1 MTNTPNYN
9 LSIAE
14 GTDTVNLLTQ
24 CYPNFETIDT
34 AMKENKDAGVG
45 TATET
50 KTGTNHSV
58 IRNNTDGAVFAFTA
72 TSNYVAGDT
81 FTVDAQAVTVTT
93 PDGQSLPSG
102 AFVINK
108 SVLCRLDGTVL
119 TIFTGGGSTDAE
131 TLGGEL
137 PSFYAKQSD
146 MDIVEN
152 DVNVLNSNLTDY
164 DFSNTSMEQTDFK
177 SMVQMILNKVFP
189 KFDGY
194 VFANNT
200 YLNGYNE
207 TNIGHPNNVTLSGST
222 ITINTSISNAWGYLN
237 VDGDFS
243 RFNAIEMVIHVNNP
257 NGGNMNTKLYSNGIG
272 YDEEVN
278 TISGLVQGNDYTIR
292 RSISSFKVGKTN
304 IGVGIGFGATGSFTV
319 KSLRFVE

>member
-119 TIFTGGGSTDAE
+119 TVFTGGGSTDAE

-146 MDIVEN
+146 MDVVEN
-152 DVNVLNSNLTDY
+152 DVNILNSNLTDNY
-164 DFSNTSMEQTDFK
+164 YTKNEIDAKSFSPELDWDNMEDVQFVGADYTPTKNGIFIYEGSVTS
-177 SMVQMILNKVFP
+177 N
-189 KFDGY
+189 
-194 VFANNT
+194 
-200 YLNGYNE
+200 
-207 TNIGHPNNVTLSGST
+207 
-222 ITINTSISNAWGYLN
+222 WGYFALRDK
-237 VDGDFS
+237 V
-243 RFNAIEMVIHVNNP
+243 
-257 NGGNMNTKLYSNGIG
+257 SN
-272 YDEEVN
+272 
-278 TISGLVQGNDYTIR
+278 LL
-292 RSISSFKVGKTN
+292 
-304 IGVGIGFGATGSFTV
+304 IGFGAHGITGGNICINANVTAGRTV
-319 KSLRFVE
+319 TIAGSSVNPVRVKFIPYK

>member
-81 FTVDAQAVTVTT
+81 FTVDAQAVTATT

-119 TIFTGGGSTDAE
+119 TVFTGGGSTDAE
-131 TLGGEL
+131 TLGGQL

-152 DVNVLNSNLTDY
+152 DVNTLNSNLTALDNKV
-164 DFSNTSMEQTDFK
+164 DNMGRVMLWENLTPNAPFAAQTITLSDNTSNYDYL
-177 SMVQMILNKVFP
+177 II
-189 KFDGY
+189 GY
-194 VFANNT
+194 TSVNT
-200 YLNGYNE
+200 VNGLYYE
-207 TNIGHPNNVTLSGST
+207 
-222 ITINTSISNAWGYLN
+222 SISYERRATRLFLIANAFESRN
-237 VDGDFS
+237 VSFSDNSATFGDNYKVS
-243 RFNAIEMVIHVNNP
+243 TYGQTSV
-257 NGGNMNTKLYSNGIG
+257 TT
-272 YDEEVN
+272 VN
-278 TISGLVQGNDYTIR
+278 TENVPLFIW
-292 RSISSFKVGKTN
+292 
-304 IGVGIGFGATGSFTV
+304 GV
-319 KSLRFVE
+319 KNK